1 VTDDSANNSRF
12 FDLSSGVSI
21 RMRRVIESGLRAR
34 GLTFAQFGALRALSA
49 HNGISQAELAS
60 ALDTDSTTA
69 MVLRTSLEKKGLVS
83 RTSDPGDGRIKR
95 IAITDNGRSILKAS
109 EPGVYAFFAK
119 TQGIASEADVKKAI
133 QTLEKFYAFAGE
145 AVEAIASA
153 KAAPSNDSKRGGR
166 AAGSAKEAAA
176 MRAEKKRV
184 VAKTVKTAKTAKKAD
199 EKKTPAKRVEVAK
212 AKAAK
217 KAPAKKARKS

>member
-1 VTDDSANNSRF
+1 MTDDSANNSRF

-95 IAITDNGRSILKAS
+95 IAITDSGRSILKAS

-176 MRAEKKRV
+176 MRAAKKRV
-184 VAKTVKTAKTAKKAD
+184 VVKTAKSAKKAD
-199 EKKTPAKRVEVAK
+199 EKKAPAKRVEAAK
-212 AKAAK
+212 AKTAK